1 MPGAPLPRA
10 LKVVLGRRR
19 APRVAMAADG
29 PVAIVGAHL
38 VNVSPYG
45 MLIHSPIA
53 MVPGTVHRFRLVI
66 GREQRDVE
74 ARVAMCLAAARRR
87 FDVGLE
93 FVGTVDELR
102 IRLREALAQLP
113 SNS

>member
-29 PVAIVGAHL
+29 PVAVVGAHL

-45 MLIHSPIA
+45 MLIHSPGA
-53 MVPGTVHRFRLVI
+53 VHRFRLVI

-74 ARVAMCLAAARRR
+74 ARVAMCLAEGKRRY
-87 FDVGLE
+87 DIGLE
-93 FVGTVDELR
+93 FVGLVDDLR
-102 IRLREALAQLP
+102 VQLIQALAQLP